1 MRRILTLVGVLI
13 SMVFAQTITS
23 AQGDETK
30 IFTLENLW
38 NQIQLSHDVDAM
50 GKMLDED
57 LVLTDYDGTVMNR
70 TQFLAAVRDK
80 SYQ

>member
-1 MRRILTLVGVLI
+1 
-13 SMVFAQTITS
+13 
-23 AQGDETK
+23 
-30 IFTLENLW
+30 
-38 NQIQLSHDVDAM
+38 
-50 GKMLDED
+50 

>member
-57 LVLTDYDGTVMNR
+57 FVLTDYDGTVMNR